1 MNDINKPDNQELS
14 ATDTPS
20 AELERWEKIARER
33 DGDEKVDERLE
44 QLAQLSMEDTLELK
58 EKADALNVQIA
69 TTSGLAIES
78 EAVQSVVKQYL
89 DYTEFA
95 LSTLQNKPVTVDFD
109 KFIDFAHGIVENE
122 DKKAAFEHLGN
133 GLAKHFSAAMV
144 YFAGQNLK

>member
-1 MNDINKPDNQELS
+1 MNEINKQDSQEPL

-20 AELERWEKIARER
+20 EEWERWEKIARER

-44 QLAQLSMEDTLELK
+44 QLAKLSMEDTLELK

-69 TTSGLAIES
+69 TTLGVAIES
-78 EAVQSVVKQYL
+78 EAVQAVVKQYL

-122 DKKAAFEHLGN
+122 DKKAAFEHFGT
-133 GLAKHFSAAMV
+133 GLATHFSAAMI

>member
-1 MNDINKPDNQELS
+1 MTDINKQDNQQPS

-20 AELERWEKIARER
+20 EELERWEKIARER

-44 QLAQLSMEDTLELK
+44 QLAKLSMEDTLVLK

-69 TTSGLAIES
+69 TTLGVAIEN
-78 EAVQSVVKQYL
+78 ETVQAVVKQYF

-95 LSTLQNKPVTVDFD
+95 LSTLQNTPVTVDFD
-109 KFIDFAHGIVENE
+109 KFIDFAHSIVENE
-122 DKKAAFEHLGN
+122 DKKAAFEHFGT
-133 GLAKHFSAAMV
+133 GLAKHFSAAMI